1 MHGIIY
7 NKLYFLCCGVY
18 LNKKCLRNI
27 NAPHGAKFKMAIPV
41 KGIMKLVLYTR
52 QN

>member
-1 MHGIIY
+1 MHSFDACDV
-7 NKLYFLCCGVY
+7 KSTE
-18 LNKKCLRNI
+18 NKKCLRNI

>member
-1 MHGIIY
+1 MLKVISMY
-7 NKLYFLCCGVY
+7 TELYEAKC
-18 LNKKCLRNI
+18 NKKCLRNI